1 MSVEL
6 LRVPSLD
13 MNFHAAGEPSMR
25 TPYSGSVKSFVVE
38 ASMSSPT
45 RW

>member
-1 MSVEL
+1 MEL

-13 MNFHAAGEPSMR
+13 MNLQTNGEPSR
-25 TPYSGSVKSFVVE
+25 SKLCSGSVKSFVVE
-38 ASMSSPT
+38 ALMSSPT